1 MSRTFSRN
9 AVLSRDTAEAIK
21 IHCWGN
27 VSEFYRR
34 YTLQLDMSQATF
46 YRTLSGEYS
55 SDDTVGKIV
64 AIVELNRIGF
74 KDEETQQENVWNT
87 KKIYIKEMFRVIDA
101 IVANPSLD
109 NLSTLKIF
117 AEKYRRALEQV
128 PEETEPK

>member
-1 MSRTFSRN
+1 M
-9 AVLSRDTAEAIK
+9 
-21 IHCWGN
+21 
-27 VSEFYRR
+27 
-34 YTLQLDMSQATF
+34 
-46 YRTLSGEYS
+46 
-55 SDDTVGKIV
+55 

-128 PEETEPK
+128 PEEIEPK